1 MTVALVTGAARG
13 VGRGIALVLGDL
25 GATVYLTDLESR
37 THRVSPLGHA
47 VEDTAD
53 EVTARGGQG
62 IAIPHDH
69 RDDPKPVIERIRADH
84 DGLDLV
90 VANACNGNARPF
102 APAPFWDLAPQHWDE
117 MLTIGVRSH
126 LETASRAAPLLIARR
141 GLLVLT
147 GYVTA
152 VALAPCFTL
161 SPPRTTSDHGSART
175 EPARQRPG
183 RPSRPRR
190 RDPPARPRRRPVRRP
205 DDRGRGA
212 RRMIPTEYARPS
224 SSSILNQASGFSRSA
239 VGREYPP
246 GSSANGSATG
256 SCWRST
262 GQPSPFSGPRRATPS
277 MSPPAGSSSARRRST
292 SWTSKPPAWTRRSA

>member
-152 VALAPCFTL
+152 VALAPGFTQTEAITAAL
-161 SPPRTTSDHGSART
+161 GPNPPGSD
-175 EPARQRPG
+175 PVDRPG
-183 RPSRPRR
+183 RAVATLLH
-190 RDPPARPRRRPVRRP
+190 DPDVARYA
-205 DDRGRGA
+205 GRT
-212 RRMIPTEYARPS
+212 I
-224 SSSILNQASGFSRSA
+224 A
-239 VGREYPP
+239 VAEL
-246 GSSANGSATG
+246 AA
-256 SCWRST
+256 
-262 GQPSPFSGPRRATPS
+262 
-277 MSPPAGSSSARRRST
+277 
-292 SWTSKPPAWTRRSA
+292 

>member
-13 VGRGIALVLGDL
+13 VGRGIALELGDL

-147 GYVTA
+147 GYVPAANGEAPLGGHIYYDLAMTAVARLATTLAHDLRPHGVTA
-152 VALAPCFTL
+152 VALAPGFTQTEAITAAL
-161 SPPRTTSDHGSART
+161 GPNPPGSD
-175 EPARQRPG
+175 PVDRPG
-183 RPSRPRR
+183 RAVATLLH
-190 RDPPARPRRRPVRRP
+190 DPDVARYA
-205 DDRGRGA
+205 GRT
-212 RRMIPTEYARPS
+212 I
-224 SSSILNQASGFSRSA
+224 A
-239 VGREYPP
+239 VAEL
-246 GSSANGSATG
+246 AA
-256 SCWRST
+256 
-262 GQPSPFSGPRRATPS
+262 
-277 MSPPAGSSSARRRST
+277 
-292 SWTSKPPAWTRRSA
+292 